1 MSDVDGKFPPYR
13 PGELDDIAQLPGQF
27 RSFAAEVR
35 SSFELLGNRII
46 PALVR
51 IESTMVDLATR
62 ISDIEKQQIKT
73 AQRLDDLEARML
85 VSRKRTAKR

>member
-1 MSDVDGKFPPYR
+1 MSDTDSKFDPSR
-13 PGELDDIAQLPGQF
+13 AGSLDDLTLLPGQF
-27 RSFAAEVR
+27 RSFASEVR

-73 AQRLDDLEARML
+73 AQRLDDLEARM
-85 VSRKRTAKR
+85 VAPRRRAAKR